1 MILDTPQDAGERQSC
16 GLLGRVQRV
25 PGMRSKAIFFLNK
38 NTDETTKETYG
49 FKSKRSPPQVKEL
62 NEFEDCMLDM
72 IQRVEFKTNTHP
84 NDLRK
89 KLSKDVKEIR
99 ESRQNDKLLQD

>member
-1 MILDTPQDAGERQSC
+1 MDFQVRDFEYSMKNIQLASKNAFLQALIAKTES
-16 GLLGRVQRV
+16 LIQR
-25 PGMRSKAIFFLNK
+25 MRWKAIFFLNK

-49 FKSKRSPPQVKEL
+49 FKEL

-84 NDLRK
+84 NDLQEKLRK
-89 KLSKDVKEIR
+89 T
-99 ESRQNDKLLQD
+99 